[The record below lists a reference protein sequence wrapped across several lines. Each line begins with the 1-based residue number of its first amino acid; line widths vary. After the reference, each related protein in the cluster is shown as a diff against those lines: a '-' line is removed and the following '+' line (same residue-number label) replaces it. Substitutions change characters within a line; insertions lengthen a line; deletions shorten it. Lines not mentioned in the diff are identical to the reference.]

1 MPPPR
6 LHVLYNVYGL
16 GTNYCFHAPMP
27 LRALREPLEPLEPV
41 SLRALRTFEGGFNAL
56 ADLISYVLCQVAAN
70 MLIQIRVSFILD
82 QICGYHADSNGL
94 WWARLR

>member
-1 MPPPR
+1 
-6 LHVLYNVYGL
+6 
-16 GTNYCFHAPMP
+16 MP

-70 MLIQIRVSFILD
+70 MLIQMAISGVLKYSMKATPVISV
-82 QICGYHADSNGL
+82 QV
-94 WWARLR
+94 LR